1 MVDRARRLSKKR
13 GGSGAVATA
22 IRKLTVAIENRVFW
36 DGTPWGLSPK
46 LGESLRSATRLS
58 RNKRLE
64 DEL

>member
-1 MVDRARRLSKKR
+1 M
-13 GGSGAVATA
+13 ATE
-22 IRKLTVAIENRVFW
+22 IRKLTVAIENHVFW